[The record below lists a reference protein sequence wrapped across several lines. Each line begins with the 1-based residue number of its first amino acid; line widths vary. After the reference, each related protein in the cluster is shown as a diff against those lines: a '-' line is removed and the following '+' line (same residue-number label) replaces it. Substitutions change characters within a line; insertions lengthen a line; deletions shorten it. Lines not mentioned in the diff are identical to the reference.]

1 MDASDPNPLH
11 GMESPM
17 HSLLRTVPLRGLAL
31 CVLAVLAVLAGVP
44 GGAFAAEEDEGARYA
59 GWTVQELAIEGWPK
73 DLGAVPRSGLALGQ
87 KSGVLRPKRPV
98 FRTELLRKDRRRLLL
113 ALARGG
119 YPDARLEVRFEPTQR
134 RQRFRLVITVQ
145 SGPRVTVGAVEVTGL
160 PESLENLAG
169 PLRDRL
175 KPGVRFA
182 DATVEQVRSELE
194 TALRERGH
202 SQASVRVAAR
212 RAAPDRADLEFTA
225 EPGGRYRFAGVR
237 VTGLP
242 GDLARLAHRSAD
254 IPAGGLYSPARV
266 ERARENLRRL
276 QLFRQIRLQTVPV
289 AGGEDGVDSLR
300 VLADLRAAKPRTY
313 RLGAGSW
320 SDEPWRLTGF
330 WRHRNLFGGGRSFEI
345 AGEISRHVRSLET
358 TFGWPALL
366 THRSRSELT
375 VGTSW
380 EDEDSYTLTESRIE
394 TAHLFPLGT
403 RTSLRLSAELS
414 SVEYRDLSDQ
424 VDAFR
429 ADDGLQLV
437 VRGRLHR
444 DRSDDLLD
452 PTRGHR
458 ASLDLAWSPP
468 GDLSSAP
475 FWSAEVNLSAYRPL
489 PGGLVLAAR
498 ATAGAAGPLGDALDL
513 LPNRRFYAGGVNTM
527 RGFKRRKL
535 GPLDA
540 AGDPLGG
547 DRLALAGAELRVPVV
562 GPVGLA
568 LFADGGQ
575 LKEHGRDRLG
585 DGWRTAVGCGVS
597 VGTPVGPVR
606 LDWAYNPENPPA
618 DQPRQVLHL
627 SIGHPY

>member
-1 MDASDPNPLH
+1 M
-11 GMESPM
+11 SP
-17 HSLLRTVPLRGLAL
+17 SLRFLLLCGLAL
-31 CVLAVLAVLAGVP
+31 CAVLDPVGAAHAAGP
-44 GGAFAAEEDEGARYA
+44 AAADEGARYV
-59 GWTVQELAIEGWPK
+59 GWTVQELVIEGWPQEM
-73 DLGAVPRSGLALGQ
+73 GAAPRTGLALGQ

-98 FRTELLRKDRRRLLL
+98 FRTESLRKDRSRLLL

-119 YPDARLEVRFEPTQR
+119 YPDAQLSARFEPLAR
-134 RQRFRLVITVQ
+134 RERFRLVIVVRP
-145 SGPRVTVGAVEVTGL
+145 GPRVVVGEVRIDGL
-160 PESLENLAG
+160 PEPLGDLAD
-169 PLRDRL
+169 PLRAALR
-175 KPGVRFA
+175 PGVRCA
-182 DATVEQVRSELE
+182 DRTIEQARSQLE
-194 TALRERGH
+194 TALRESGH
-202 SQASVRVAAR
+202 SQASVLVAAHR
-212 RAAPDRADLEFTA
+212 TAPDRADLTFTV

-237 VTGLP
+237 VTGVP
-242 GDLARLAHRSAD
+242 DDLARLARRSAD
-254 IPAGGLYSPARV
+254 IPAGRLYSPTRV

-289 AGGEDGVDSLR
+289 ATDAGGTDSLR

-330 WRHRNLFGGGRSFEI
+330 WRHRNLFGGGRSFQI
-345 AGEISRHVRSLET
+345 SGEISRHVRWLEST
-358 TFGWPALL
+358 VGWPALL
-366 THRSRSELT
+366 TPRSRSELT
-375 VGTSW
+375 VGTSRQ
-380 EDEDSYTLTESRIE
+380 DEASYLLNESRIE
-394 TAHLFPLGT
+394 TAHLFPLGS

-414 SVEYRDLSDQ
+414 SVEFQDRSDD

-429 ADDGLQLV
+429 ADDGVQLV
-437 VRGRLHR
+437 MRGRVHQ

-458 ASLDLAWSPP
+458 VSLDLAWSPP

-475 FWSAEVNLSAYRPL
+475 FWSAEMDVSAYRPL

-535 GPLDA
+535 GPLDV

-547 DRLALAGAELRVPVV
+547 DRLALAGAELRIPLI
-562 GPVGLA
+562 GPLGLA

-575 LKEHGRDRLG
+575 LKEHGRDQVG
-585 DGWRTAVGCGVS
+585 DGWRTAVGAGVQ

-606 LDWAYNPENPPA
+606 LDWAYNPEDPPA